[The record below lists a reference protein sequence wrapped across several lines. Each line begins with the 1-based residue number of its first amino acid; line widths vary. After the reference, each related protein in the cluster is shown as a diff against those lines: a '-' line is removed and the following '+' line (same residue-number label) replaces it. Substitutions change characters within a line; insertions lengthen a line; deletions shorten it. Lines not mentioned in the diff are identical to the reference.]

1 MSIPT
6 NLKKKCNIHL
16 FCGFLANPT
25 LTNDLR
31 EMRRCTISLTRCFFA
46 KHKSIG
52 LTWRASLVWYKKK
65 VTTLQTFASFMS
77 PFFSAGSNL
86 FRRLAYA
93 SIFSR
98 QARTIRH
105 QMHDSAPP
113 VTRHDTQTRLMMESS
128 VNRLDEV
135 LSTGLKNFASHGSC
149 MFQLSKKFHTF
160 TVAYFLKPRLSWF
173 SPLIPCF
180 ACVLPIPR
188 SLHTLN

>member
-1 MSIPT
+1 MSIPA

-16 FCGFLANPT
+16 SCGFLANRP
-25 LTNDLR
+25 LTNDLQ
-31 EMRRCTISLTRCFFA
+31 EMGRCTISLTRCFSR
-46 KHKSIG
+46 KTRG
-52 LTWRASLVWYKKK
+52 LGPLGVLLLCGIKKK
-65 VTTLQTFASFMS
+65 LLLYKRPQLHVVVFICRFES
-77 PFFSAGSNL
+77 

-135 LSTGLKNFASHGSC
+135 LSTGLRNLASHGSC

-160 TVAYFLKPRLSWF
+160 TVAYLLKPR
-173 SPLIPCF
+173 
-180 ACVLPIPR
+180 
-188 SLHTLN
+188 